1 MSDGEIRED
10 RLNYSE
16 SDIPMSEQVAA
27 SLRVL
32 RRHWRVIVLVPALAI
47 VVSLVVAGQ
56 SATRYQATA
65 KISIA
70 PVNSVQ
76 AAISP
81 GSQPTSADPERDL
94 NTQVSEITETPMANL
109 VRSRL
114 KLSETSADL
123 LGQVDAE
130 VEGTT
135 NLVDIVVTD
144 IDPVRAARIANA
156 FADEYSNVFSLNIE
170 RIGFEQAIASD
181 QRDLGALTAAQ
192 QAGPDGRQLQA
203 TLRTLQAD
211 IAVLTPNT
219 AVSQIATVPTSA
231 SSPKPLKDAVI
242 AAIVGLLVALAA
254 AIVLELF
261 NRTVRD
267 EEEAVSVSRLPS
279 LGAIPKAPPRVVTLT
294 RVAQARNH
302 LERFGDRILRHAHR
316 RRTYSPDPETSR
328 AFAAI
333 IGAPP
338 ALASRPRTSTTADP
352 SEDRADA
359 VPSIAAGLA
368 TRAASS
374 ALLDRTWELQESYAS
389 LAVALLTLRLGPEEN
404 VVMVTSAGPRDG
416 KTSVTLGL
424 AAALAQLGQRVIAI
438 ECDLRRPRF
447 AEYLGLPPER
457 DGLSAILEGRARTSS
472 RLVQV
477 PTDARRARGPN
488 RPADTRSHGN
498 SQHVASAEG
507 RTFTVLP
514 CGPIPTSPLALLGGD
529 KFAPLVAHLQPSADV
544 VLLDTPPLGVIKDAV
559 VLAASVDQVMLV
571 VRIGHTRRDELKR
584 CRADLSRAGSP
595 LLGVVSVG
603 GHRAEV
609 LNYYSHVGRAKVVPR
624 RGEPQL
630 VPRPLPSSVRVE
642 ATARSE
648 TDPDLPL
655 PPPRRLVDLHAEPLR
670 ASEHGADL
678 PGELAEE
685 SGEPWAPP
693 AEAAAKAQISEAT
706 AGTEAAPDS
715 LATRTQENSGKPAAK
730 RRAAA
735 AKGTRT
741 RRRGDADDAG

>member
-16 SDIPMSEQVAA
+16 SGVPMSEQVAG

-47 VVSLVVAGQ
+47 VVSLVVAGR
-56 SATRYQATA
+56 SATLYEATA

-76 AAISP
+76 ATINP

-114 KLSETSADL
+114 KLTESSADL
-123 LGQVDAE
+123 LGQVDAQ

-144 IDPVRAARIANA
+144 VDPARAARIANA
-156 FADEYSNVFSLNIE
+156 FADEYSNVFSLNVE

-192 QAGPDGRQLQA
+192 QAGPDGQQLQA

-219 AVSQIATVPTSA
+219 AVSQIATVPTSP
-231 SSPKPLKDAVI
+231 SSPKPLKDALI
-242 AAIVGLLVALAA
+242 AAVVGLLVGLAA
-254 AIVLELF
+254 AIVLELLD
-261 NRTVRD
+261 RTVRD

-279 LGAIPKAPPRVVTLT
+279 LGVIPKAPPRVVTLT

-302 LERFGDRILRHAHR
+302 LERVGDRILRDGRR
-316 RRTYSPDPETSR
+316 RRTSSPDPEASR
-328 AFAAI
+328 TFAAI
-333 IGAPP
+333 FGSPLP
-338 ALASRPRTSTTADP
+338 SPSRPRTSTTADHN
-352 SEDRADA
+352 EDRADA
-359 VPSIAAGLA
+359 VASIAAGLPA
-368 TRAASS
+368 RAAGS

-389 LAVALLTLRLGPEEN
+389 LAVALLTLRLGHEEN

-457 DGLSAILEGRARTSS
+457 EGLSAILEGRAPTGSG
-472 RLVQV
+472 LVDV
-477 PTDARRARGPN
+477 STDARRARGPN
-488 RPADTRSHGN
+488 RPAATRARGN
-498 SQHVASAEG
+498 PQGAASAEG

-514 CGPIPTSPLALLGGD
+514 CGPIPLSPLALLGGAE
-529 KFAPLVAHLQPSADV
+529 FAPLVAHLQPSADV

-571 VRIGHTRRDELKR
+571 ARIGHTRRDDLKR
-584 CRADLSRAGSP
+584 CRADLGRAGSP

-609 LNYYSHVGRAKVVPR
+609 LNYYSHVGRAKVVPGD
-624 RGEPQL
+624 GEPQL
-630 VPRPLPSSVRVE
+630 VAMPLRSSVGVV

-648 TDPDLPL
+648 ADPDLPV
-655 PPPRRLVDLHAEPLR
+655 PPLRRLADLYAPLLE
-670 ASEHGADL
+670 SEHAADL
-678 PGELAEE
+678 PMPPAEE
-685 SGEPWAPP
+685 SGKPWATS
-693 AEAAAKAQISEAT
+693 AEAAAKAQSSEAT

-715 LATRTQENSGKPAAK
+715 LATPTQESSGKPAAK

-741 RRRGDADDAG
+741 RRRGNADDAG